1 MTTSRFYHDIANNS
15 RQISSYYTTTAT
27 TRQAFED
34 AQRVETAHYASLP
47 RPKDHRLSVSIL
59 LPPNSTAAATAL
71 EAAAA
76 VPNLQRSWSP
86 ESSQSKEASES
97 AGSDGSLESNETDLF
112 DAHPFHHSGDQP
124 TLSSS
129 LHNPPA
135 SSSSMRPVA
144 VSNSSSAAVAAAV
157 ESYQMMNFEPS
168 QNHHHHHHHHHYTPE
183 KQYEMSGEV
192 TQMLQDLESALLEDD
207 DDDNLPSSFYQQHC
221 GITTTSERSFWADA
235 AFDVDMLHDAVPE
248 NTTNGIEDSAQPG
261 VEVPPETR
269 RLERLLVACAEAVG
283 ENDFTQASAL
293 ITTLK
298 QVVSIVGDPMQ
309 RLAAYMVEG
318 LVAKMVSSGGN
329 IYRTL
334 KCKEPLVGDF
344 LSAMQVLYQV
354 CPYFKFGYMAAN
366 GAIAEAFQNE
376 ERVHIVDFEI
386 NQGIQWCTLIQALAE
401 RPGGPPHLRITG
413 VEDPPSS
420 SSEFMSTHPTAGAGG
435 GGGGLESV
443 GDRLRKLA
451 QSVGVPFV
459 FHAVEKK
466 GPEVQ
471 AWMLEQQHGEALAVN
486 FALQLHHMP
495 DESVCMMNPRDRLL
509 QMVKGLNPKVVTIV
523 EQEAN
528 TNTAPFL
535 PRFIEAMNY
544 YSAVFQSL
552 DITLPRESRDRIN
565 VEQQCLARDI
575 VNVIACEGAERVERH
590 EMLGKWRSRMTM
602 AGFRPHPLSSAVN
615 HTIKLLLKAYSNNYK
630 LKEEE
635 GALFLGWMNR
645 SLIVASAWH

>member
-112 DAHPFHHSGDQP
+112 DAHPFHHK
-124 TLSSS
+124 
-129 LHNPPA
+129 
-135 SSSSMRPVA
+135 
-144 VSNSSSAAVAAAV
+144 
-157 ESYQMMNFEPS
+157 
-168 QNHHHHHHHHHYTPE
+168 

-207 DDDNLPSSFYQQHC
+207 DDDNLPSSFYQQHYQQRQHHNHPPV
-221 GITTTSERSFWADA
+221 RS
-235 AFDVDMLHDAVPE
+235 
-248 NTTNGIEDSAQPG
+248 GIEDSAQPG

>member
-1 MTTSRFYHDIANNS
+1 
-15 RQISSYYTTTAT
+15 
-27 TRQAFED
+27 
-34 AQRVETAHYASLP
+34 
-47 RPKDHRLSVSIL
+47 
-59 LPPNSTAAATAL
+59 
-71 EAAAA
+71 
-76 VPNLQRSWSP
+76 
-86 ESSQSKEASES
+86 
-97 AGSDGSLESNETDLF
+97 
-112 DAHPFHHSGDQP
+112 
-124 TLSSS
+124 
-129 LHNPPA
+129 
-135 SSSSMRPVA
+135 
-144 VSNSSSAAVAAAV
+144 
-157 ESYQMMNFEPS
+157 
-168 QNHHHHHHHHHYTPE
+168 
-183 KQYEMSGEV
+183 
-192 TQMLQDLESALLEDD
+192 MLQ
-207 DDDNLPSSFYQQHC
+207 
-221 GITTTSERSFWADA
+221 
-235 AFDVDMLHDAVPE
+235 
-248 NTTNGIEDSAQPG
+248 GIEDSAQPG

-269 RLERLLVACAEAVG
+269 HLERLLVACAEAVG
-283 ENDFTQASAL
+283 ENNFAQASAL
-293 ITTLK
+293 ITKLK

-318 LVAKMVSSGGN
+318 LVAKIVSSGGN

-386 NQGIQWCTLIQALAE
+386 NQGVQWCTLIQALAE

-420 SSEFMSTHPTAGAGG
+420 SSSEFMSMHPSTGAGG
-435 GGGGLESV
+435 GGVGGGGLESV

-451 QSVGVPFV
+451 QSVGVPFE

-471 AWMLEQQHGEALAVN
+471 AWMLERQHGEALAVN

-509 QMVKGLNPKVVTIV
+509 QMVKGLNPKVVTLV

-575 VNVIACEGAERVERH
+575 VNVIACEGADRVERH
-590 EMLGKWRSRMTM
+590 ELLGKWRSRMTM
-602 AGFRPHPLSSAVN
+602 AGFRPHPLSSSVN
-615 HTIKLLLKAYSNNYK
+615 HTIKLLLKAYSSNYK

>member
-1 MTTSRFYHDIANNS
+1 MQNKTLYNIIIKSLMPMQTT
-15 RQISSYYTTTAT
+15 
-27 TRQAFED
+27 
-34 AQRVETAHYASLP
+34 
-47 RPKDHRLSVSIL
+47 
-59 LPPNSTAAATAL
+59 ATAL

-135 SSSSMRPVA
+135 SSSSMRPIA

-168 QNHHHHHHHHHYTPE
+168 RNHHHHHRHHYTPE

-248 NTTNGIEDSAQPG
+248 NTTKDSAQPG

-293 ITTLK
+293 ITTLN

-386 NQGIQWCTLIQALAE
+386 NQGVQWCTLIQALAE

-471 AWMLEQQHGEALAVN
+471 AWMLERQHGEALAVN

-615 HTIKLLLKAYSNNYK
+615 HTIRLLLKAYSNNYK

>member
-1 MTTSRFYHDIANNS
+1 LFVC
-15 RQISSYYTTTAT
+15 
-27 TRQAFED
+27 F
-34 AQRVETAHYASLP
+34 V
-47 RPKDHRLSVSIL
+47 
-59 LPPNSTAAATAL
+59 
-71 EAAAA
+71 
-76 VPNLQRSWSP
+76 LQ
-86 ESSQSKEASES
+86 
-97 AGSDGSLESNETDLF
+97 
-112 DAHPFHHSGDQP
+112 
-124 TLSSS
+124 
-129 LHNPPA
+129 
-135 SSSSMRPVA
+135 
-144 VSNSSSAAVAAAV
+144 
-157 ESYQMMNFEPS
+157 
-168 QNHHHHHHHHHYTPE
+168 
-183 KQYEMSGEV
+183 
-192 TQMLQDLESALLEDD
+192 
-207 DDDNLPSSFYQQHC
+207 
-221 GITTTSERSFWADA
+221 
-235 AFDVDMLHDAVPE
+235 
-248 NTTNGIEDSAQPG
+248 GIEDSAQPG

-293 ITTLK
+293 ITTLN

-386 NQGIQWCTLIQALAE
+386 NQGVQWCTLIQALAE

-471 AWMLEQQHGEALAVN
+471 AWMLERQHGEALAVN